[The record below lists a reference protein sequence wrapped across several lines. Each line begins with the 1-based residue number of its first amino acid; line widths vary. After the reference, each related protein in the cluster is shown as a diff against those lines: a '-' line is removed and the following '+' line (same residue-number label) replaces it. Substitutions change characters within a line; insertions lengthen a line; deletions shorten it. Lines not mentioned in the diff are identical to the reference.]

1 MIKFDIESENYAD
14 YMAGSKFGSLL
25 DVKAIPGD
33 SYKARRMEPL
43 PTHLRIMYRHV
54 DWTDFVVKLDEQT
67 IEYLQRKRFYS
78 ENFKALLDALEPG
91 MNVILV
97 DRDTMTPVTYSQVL
111 DNSCRV
117 EVLTLDE
124 AIHKAGFWF
133 AQNFTDGYGGFALT
147 TTYFIAA
154 FRLAMMEGD
163 MSDEDRFSDSRY
175 NKVWREMYTLLLHE
189 AGKQLIEQT
198 TETKNSCSYWG
209 FELDQE
215 ELNNYLKCIND

>member
-33 SYKARRMEPL
+33 AYKARRLEPL
-43 PTHLRIMYRHV
+43 PTHLRMMYRHV
-54 DWTDFVVKLDEQT
+54 EWTDFVIKLDEQT
-67 IEYLQRKRFYS
+67 VGYLQRKRYYS
-78 ENFKALLDALEPG
+78 EEDKALMDYLEPG

-111 DNSCRV
+111 ENGCRM

-133 AQNFTDGYGGFALT
+133 AQNFTDGYDGFSLT

-154 FRLAMMEGD
+154 FRLAMMEGE

-198 TETKNSCSYWG
+198 TEASYSCRYWG
-209 FELDQE
+209 FELNE
-215 ELNNYLKCIND
+215 SELDSYQNCINC